1 MSVDDAIRTSLE
13 QLVRPVDD
21 PDAIVTQ
28 VNQRRARQRRRRN
41 MGRALAAAALVIVL
55 GVTAAAVRLP
65 GSDDEVTAG
74 VPDGALSSLSVP
86 PAGEVVADQLVD
98 GTPVWV
104 VRHGDETV
112 SVIDAVSPHQPFG
125 TGQLVG
131 WCATSR
137 LFEDPQWGSVFD
149 EHGEKRAGPAPSGL
163 GAYEVGPVA
172 DGRVVVS
179 PPSSPRGD
187 DGASTAPE
195 AQGPFCYGDERNY
208 NPGTL
213 LLHDVGGMRSVTLA
227 DAMDAPEGDLVL
239 VRGSTIVLTPEGA
252 TVCPSI
258 VDRRPLRPRCDV
270 AAPELALGE
279 GRMSATLT
287 GTFLARIGEGA
298 LIDVVFVAGV
308 VLAEDEVGAGLGD
321 LDPQA
326 VERCRRHLDDYGVGA
341 KLLVARTAGG
351 EYEAECWIHG
361 QVAKSPPEGEPF
373 DLAVIGV
380 RADGT
385 AELIRAGYV
394 DSTVLPSGGPADDA
408 HADGPAFEVLAVT
421 DATEPMGTLRSAVRQ
436 EELVELWS
444 ASGGEGPAPVVDLER
459 WVVVSMTIPDDAC
472 PPELTRLE
480 LAGMV
485 LTPVFTEPPGGC
497 RLPLIPKTFIAA
509 LERATLTPSFVLRL
523 PGDEVYGYNEQ
534 QLHVEVRSP

>member
-13 QLVRPVDD
+13 QLVRPVGD

-41 MGRALAAAALVIVL
+41 MGRALAAAALVVVL
-55 GVTAAAVRLP
+55 GVTAAAIRLP

-74 VPDGALSSLSVP
+74 VPGGDLSTSLSVP

-125 TGQLVG
+125 TGHLVG

-179 PPSSPRGD
+179 PPSSRRGD
-187 DGASTAPE
+187 NGSSTAPE
-195 AQGPFCYGDERNY
+195 AQGPSCYGDERNY

-227 DAMDAPEGDLVL
+227 DAMDVPEGDLVL
-239 VRGSTIVLTPEGA
+239 VRDSTILLTPEGA
-252 TVCPSI
+252 TVCPSV
-258 VDRRPLRPRCDV
+258 VDRRPTRPSCDDV

-287 GTFLARIGEGA
+287 GTFLARVGDDA
-298 LIDVVFVAGV
+298 LFDVVFVSGV
-308 VLAEDEVGAGLGD
+308 VLAEDEVGEGL
-321 LDPQA
+321 
-326 VERCRRHLDDYGVGA
+326 
-341 KLLVARTAGG
+341 
-351 EYEAECWIHG
+351 
-361 QVAKSPPEGEPF
+361 
-373 DLAVIGV
+373 
-380 RADGT
+380 
-385 AELIRAGYV
+385 
-394 DSTVLPSGGPADDA
+394 
-408 HADGPAFEVLAVT
+408 
-421 DATEPMGTLRSAVRQ
+421 
-436 EELVELWS
+436 
-444 ASGGEGPAPVVDLER
+444 
-459 WVVVSMTIPDDAC
+459 
-472 PPELTRLE
+472 
-480 LAGMV
+480 
-485 LTPVFTEPPGGC
+485 
-497 RLPLIPKTFIAA
+497 
-509 LERATLTPSFVLRL
+509 
-523 PGDEVYGYNEQ
+523 
-534 QLHVEVRSP
+534 